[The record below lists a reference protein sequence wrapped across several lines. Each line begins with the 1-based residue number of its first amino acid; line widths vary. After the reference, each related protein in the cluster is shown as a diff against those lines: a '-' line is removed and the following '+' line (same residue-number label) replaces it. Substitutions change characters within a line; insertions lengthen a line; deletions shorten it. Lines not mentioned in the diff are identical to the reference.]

1 MDGMQ
6 QIKFKTLTEESLE
19 SLEKSVNEFLK
30 SQEGNGYKLLNIT
43 IKQIEERAFPNN
55 EEDFNAVL
63 TLVTEA

>member
-55 EEDFNAVL
+55 EEDFNAVI

>member
-1 MDGMQ
+1 MDDMQ

-55 EEDFNAVL
+55 EEDFNAVI